1 MYHSICIIISSSCII
16 LYVSFYMYHYII
28 LMYHSICI
36 YYHILSPHIYIYQIF
51 IWPQRRCAATGA
63 TSSSNPAALPQWGTY
78 GGGQNCP
85 SGAWGPG
92 AAEMIN
98 GLAAWFGYG
107 SIPINTIF
115 RGMNIHLPA
124 ILMFTRGIG
133 FWHTAI
139 LEPLQLRLYYVSV

>member
-1 MYHSICIIISSSCII
+1 MYHSICIIRYVSLYHPHVSFYMYHSICIIISSSCII
-16 LYVSFYMYHYII
+16 LYVYII
-28 LMYHSICI
+28 I
-36 YYHILSPHIYIYQIF
+36 YYLHIYIYIYQIF

-124 ILMFTRGIG
+124 ILMFTRGTR

-139 LEPLQLRLYYVSV
+139 YSPVI